1 MIPTHELHDSGQSL
15 WLDNITRDLLTSG
28 KLQGHIERYSLT
40 GLTSNPSI
48 FDKAI
53 EQSSAY
59 DQDISRGLSLG
70 EGAQDIFFKLAIADL
85 QAAADLFRHIHDR
98 TAGVDGWVSLEVS
111 PLLADDSEATIGA
124 AIRLHQQAARPNL
137 FIKIPGTEN
146 GLKAIEECTFAGI
159 PINVTLLFS
168 AAQYVASAEA
178 YLRGLERRVE
188 VGLDAEV
195 GSVASV
201 FVSRWDQ
208 LVSGKV
214 PDALRGRVG
223 IAAAAQAYRAYRQ
236 LLDSARWLRLANAG
250 ARPQRLLWAST
261 STKDPEAPDILYI
274 AALAAPFTINTMPEK
289 TLLAFADH
297 GSVGAMM
304 PADGGDTDQVML
316 QLSQV
321 GLDPTTLASD
331 LQREGA
337 EAFDES
343 WRNMLV
349 SIESKAGQ
357 LAEGH

>member
-1 MIPTHELHDSGQSL
+1 
-15 WLDNITRDLLTSG
+15 
-28 KLQGHIERYSLT
+28 
-40 GLTSNPSI
+40 
-48 FDKAI
+48 
-53 EQSSAY
+53 
-59 DQDISRGLSLG
+59 
-70 EGAQDIFFKLAIADL
+70 
-85 QAAADLFRHIHDR
+85 
-98 TAGVDGWVSLEVS
+98 
-111 PLLADDSEATIGA
+111 
-124 AIRLHQQAARPNL
+124 
-137 FIKIPGTEN
+137 
-146 GLKAIEECTFAGI
+146 
-159 PINVTLLFS
+159 VTLLFS

-321 GLDPTTLASD
+321 GLDPTRLASD